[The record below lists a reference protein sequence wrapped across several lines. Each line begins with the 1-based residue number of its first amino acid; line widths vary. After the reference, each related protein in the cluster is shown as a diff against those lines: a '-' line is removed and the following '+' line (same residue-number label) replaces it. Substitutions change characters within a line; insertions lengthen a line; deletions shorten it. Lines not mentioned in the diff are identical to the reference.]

1 MAIEKEIWQAVSKEQ
16 FSKDNVFLT
25 TATNADEYVLGGKI
39 VHIPNAGAR
48 PSVVKNRTIFPAAA
62 VQRTDNDVSYPLD
75 EFSSDPTHIRDAEK
89 VELSYDKIASVLR
102 EHIATIREKSADQ
115 MAYNWAATSA
125 LNILRTTGAA
135 IPAYLPNGTGNRKKF
150 TKEDLKRAFTLM
162 NTSNVPK
169 AERYALLS
177 SYMLDQLMDDPTL
190 QSRDSSMELDMK
202 NGVIMRLYGFNIL
215 ERSTVLA
222 YTQAVLPVPI
232 DPFAAL
238 TATSNDAILCYERS
252 SVESAIGDVSM
263 FENLNDPQY
272 YGDIYS
278 IAIRVGGRKRAFDG
292 TGVVAIVQDVAP

>member
-1 MAIEKEIWQAVSKEQ
+1 MAIEKEIWQTVYKEE
-16 FSKDNVFLT
+16 FSKDNIFLT
-25 TATNADEYVLGGKI
+25 TATNANEYVLGGKI

-48 PSVVKNRTIFPAAA
+48 PNVVKNRAVFPATAT
-62 VQRTDNDVSYPLD
+62 QRIDKDANYVLD

-89 VELSYDKIASVLR
+89 LELSYDKIASVLR
-102 EHIATIREKSADQ
+102 EHIATVREKSADQ
-115 MAYNWAATSA
+115 MAYNWAPTAA
-125 LNILRTTGAA
+125 PYILRTTGAA

-162 NTSNVPK
+162 NTSSVPK

-177 SYMLDQLMDDPTL
+177 SYMLDQLMDDTTL
-190 QSRDSSMELDMK
+190 QNRDSSMELDMK

-215 ERSTVLA
+215 ERSSVLA
-222 YTQAVLPVPI
+222 YTQAGLPVPI
-232 DPFAAL
+232 DPFSTL

-278 IAIRVGGRKRAFDG
+278 TAIRVGGRKRAFDG
-292 TGVVAIVQDVAP
+292 SGVIAIVQDVAP